1 LYAAWYGGVL
11 GQSGT
16 RIKYARWDAGTGTWG
31 FVKIVAGIEGFNQK
45 HVSMTIDRSNQLHL
59 VWDGTD
65 NAHANS
71 LVKYSS
77 LNANLTATTWTAWT
91 NVYPRSQLNQ
101 SDPTLSTGQGG
112 MVFVAWQEWSGI
124 DAASSDNA
132 KAFIMQI
139 SQYSTLTQ
147 LGTGFSP
154 DNKWP
159 VMPQDS
165 SGGILRIA
173 WLSGAG
179 SPYTIC
185 YSQTS
190 TKNS

>member
-1 LYAAWYGGVL
+1 M

-165 SGGILRIA
+165 SDGILRIA